1 MDARLRLRGQHSSSL
16 TAGEPPPRRGR
27 LAVRHLP
34 RMLRRPKLN
43 PLSIVG
49 HVVRGLG
56 LPYEDG
62 LLSRHNRDFLEDPDF
77 IRAYARGIEASG
89 DLGWRWRVHIGLWAA
104 STAVRLPGDFVECGV
119 NRGFLSTAIM
129 EHLDWNRLGKQ
140 FWLLDT
146 FEGIDLSQLE
156 GDELAAARERNERM
170 DLAGADSVRAW
181 FSQWQNVNVIEG
193 SVPATLPLVQADEI
207 AYLHLD
213 MNSSA
218 PEVAALDYFWE
229 RLVPGAVVLFD
240 DYGYRG
246 YEAQRH
252 ALGDLARRR
261 DMPIASLPTGQGLLI
276 RA

>member
-1 MDARLRLRGQHSSSL
+1 MRSTPGLLDGGQHCAPSGPASFDSDIVRDL
-16 TAGEPPPRRGR
+16 PP
-27 LAVRHLP
+27 VT
-34 RMLRRPKLN
+34 RRPKFN
-43 PLSIVG
+43 PLSVVG

-62 LLSRHNRDFLEDPDF
+62 LLSRHNRDFLEEPDF
-77 IRAYARGIEASG
+77 VRAYARGIDASG

-104 STAVRLPGDFVECGV
+104 ATAARHPGDFVECGV

-129 EHLDWNRLGKQ
+129 EYLDWDRLGKQ

-146 FEGIDLSQLE
+146 FAGIDLSQLE
-156 GDELAAARERNERM
+156 GDELAAARERNARM
-170 DLAGADSVRAW
+170 DLADGDSVRAW

-193 SVPATLPLVQADEI
+193 SVPATLPQVQADEI

-213 MNSSA
+213 MNASA
-218 PEVAALDYFWE
+218 PEVAALEYFWE

-252 ALGDLARRR
+252 ALGALARRR
-261 DMPIASLPTGQGLLI
+261 DFPIASLPTGQGLLI

>member
-1 MDARLRLRGQHSSSL
+1 M
-16 TAGEPPPRRGR
+16 T
-27 LAVRHLP
+27 VRHLP
-34 RMLRRPKLN
+34 LVTRKPKLN
-43 PLSIVG
+43 PLSVVG

-62 LLSRHNRDFLEDPDF
+62 LMSRHNRDFLEDPDF
-77 IRAYARGIEASG
+77 VRAYARGIEASG

-104 STAVRLPGDFVECGV
+104 STAVRQPGDFIECGV

-129 EHLDWNRLGKQ
+129 EYLDWNRLSKQ

-146 FEGIDLSQLE
+146 FAGIDLSQLE

-170 DLAGADSVRAW
+170 DLADADSVRAW
-181 FSQWQNVNVIEG
+181 FSQWRNVNVIEG
-193 SVPATLPLVQADEI
+193 SVPATLPLVHADQI
-207 AYLHLD
+207 AFLHLD

-218 PEVAALDYFWE
+218 PEVAALEYFWE

-246 YEAQRH
+246 YEAQRY
-252 ALGDLARRR
+252 ALGALARRR

>member
-1 MDARLRLRGQHSSSL
+1 
-16 TAGEPPPRRGR
+16 
-27 LAVRHLP
+27 
-34 RMLRRPKLN
+34 
-43 PLSIVG
+43 
-49 HVVRGLG
+49 VVRGLG

-62 LLSRHNRDFLEDPDF
+62 LLSRHNRDFLDDPDF
-77 IRAYARGIEASG
+77 VRAYARGMEASG

-104 STAVRLPGDFVECGV
+104 ATAVRLPGDFVECGV

-129 EHLDWNRLGKQ
+129 EYLDWDRVGKQ

-156 GDELAAARERNERM
+156 GDELEAARERNARM
-170 DLAGADSVRAW
+170 DLADADSVRAW

-193 SVPATLPLVQADEI
+193 AVPGTLPLVHATEI

-218 PEVAALDYFWE
+218 PEVAALEYFWE
-229 RLVPGAVVLFD
+229 RLGPGALVLFD

-246 YEAQRH
+246 YEAQKR
-252 ALGDLARRR
+252 ALDAFARPR
-261 DMPIASLPTGQGLLI
+261 DVPIATLPTGQGLLI
-276 RA
+276 HAG

>member
-1 MDARLRLRGQHSSSL
+1 MRDLPLL
-16 TAGEPPPRRGR
+16 T
-27 LAVRHLP
+27 
-34 RMLRRPKLN
+34 RRPKFN
-43 PLSIVG
+43 PLSVVG

-77 IRAYARGIEASG
+77 VRAYARGVDASG

-104 STAVRLPGDFVECGV
+104 STAARHPGDFVECGV

-129 EHLDWNRLGKQ
+129 EYLDWDKLGKR

-146 FEGIDLSQLE
+146 FAGIDLSQLE
-156 GDELAAARERNERM
+156 GDELTAARERNERM
-170 DLAGADSVRAW
+170 DLADADSVRAW
-181 FSQWQNVNVIEG
+181 FSQWQNVNVVEG
-193 SVPATLPLVQADEI
+193 SVPATLPLVHADEI

-218 PEVAALDYFWE
+218 PEVAALEYFWE

-252 ALGDLARRR
+252 AQGALARRR
-261 DMPIASLPTGQGLLI
+261 DLPIASLPTGQGLLI

>member
-1 MDARLRLRGQHSSSL
+1 M
-16 TAGEPPPRRGR
+16 T
-27 LAVRHLP
+27 VRHLP
-34 RMLRRPKLN
+34 LVTRKPRLN
-43 PLSIVG
+43 PLSVAG

-62 LLSRHNRDFLEDPDF
+62 LMSRHNRDFLEDPDF
-77 IRAYARGIEASG
+77 VRAYARGIEASG

-104 STAVRLPGDFVECGV
+104 STAARLPGDFVECGV

-129 EHLDWNRLGKQ
+129 EYLDWDHVGKQ

-146 FEGIDLSQLE
+146 FGGIDLSQLE
-156 GDELAAARERNERM
+156 GDVLAAARERNARM
-170 DLAGADSVRAW
+170 DLADAGSVRTW

-213 MNSSA
+213 MNSSE
-218 PEVAALDYFWE
+218 PEVAALEYFWE
-229 RLVPGAVVLFD
+229 RLAPGAVVLLD

-246 YEAQRH
+246 YEAQKR
-252 ALGDLARRR
+252 AMDALARRR
-261 DMPIASLPTGQGLLI
+261 DVPIASLPTGQGLLI
-276 RA
+276 RAG